1 MTGSLGTITPV
12 RQAYV
17 HEVAPSEHRAT
28 VISFDA
34 MIGSVGGVG
43 GQVALGRVAGGASDP
58 VRGFANGYLI
68 GGLVTLLAWPLILTT
83 RRHGGPADVVG
94 SRGRRA
100 GTCAAQGL
108 PRDVAVESF
117 SREVVSG

>member
-1 MTGSLGTITPV
+1 VVIGLTDSFWVALAALLVMTGSLGTITPV

-43 GQVALGRVAGGASDP
+43 GQVVLGRVAGGASDP
-58 VRGFANGYLI
+58 VDGFA
-68 GGLVTLLAWPLILTT
+68 
-83 RRHGGPADVVG
+83 
-94 SRGRRA
+94 
-100 GTCAAQGL
+100 
-108 PRDVAVESF
+108 
-117 SREVVSG
+117 